1 MKKITSFFQK
11 CNFLVL
17 LLAAVLLAS
26 LIEIFLFNFH
36 SFSQKF
42 SDVPRVEID
51 LSAYEGYNGEALP
64 LLPENPT
71 VAFNNL
77 NVPVHSL
84 TVQTAGPA
92 QVLSGNIGICD
103 EANAYSTMGAG
114 SFQVNP
120 GGHESVFTVRIN
132 SRGDLSRLRITF
144 TDELSDPVFLTSVVL
159 NEQLPVQIHALRLAL
174 MAGLL
179 FLLLAVLRYELY
191 KKDYCPEEKKHHFL
205 NVLVCGLCLLV
216 SLGILYGTSPD
227 HVYLKSYPTPEEV
240 RSPEMIVDA
249 YMQQLDAFEKGQLEL
264 DLDVN
269 PELEALDNV
278 YDKGERDKKGVS

>member
-174 MAGLL
+174 MAGLTLPVVL
-179 FLLLAVLRYELY
+179 FYDGRIVNRLSKLKLDFIPARSMPLLKAAWPMMVNGAMMTLLTAIPRYVLEMFHGAEVLGVYTAIATPAV
-191 KKDYCPEEKKHHFL
+191 
-205 NVLVCGLCLLV
+205 
-216 SLGILYGTSPD
+216 
-227 HVYLKSYPTPEEV
+227 TP
-240 RSPEMIVDA
+240 
-249 YMQQLDAFEKGQLEL
+249 
-264 DLDVN
+264 
-269 PELEALDNV
+269 
-278 YDKGERDKKGVS
+278 